1 MSIDSRINSE
11 VGEYSVATSELS
23 CTDSDMHSDQSTPPQ
38 DSQQRPE
45 YMMRTPSPKHS
56 SQLQIPMH
64 YSSSPPKAYGSKINV
79 NGDFGTVARGNGVV
93 LDKSLLCKALFD
105 AGRTAICVCLPRRF
119 GKTFNLS
126 VLEEFFNILHGKDA
140 TVVNGVVDNETARCN
155 RLKLFGGSLLLE
167 NYREFFDENFCKFPV
182 IRISMKDNEDLR
194 AGVLVGVHY
203 VELSDLYSGAN
214 NIDVL
219 PLTIMEE
226 RRQDTRQTDGTGLD
240 YFGELFA
247 FTRPEVEVLVNKVH
261 QQYPAI
267 HQHSTTAII
276 EKAVEWYDGYCFGIC
291 GGKFNPHAVLMFL
304 QKLCATS
311 LDNAACNFWEKTGNQ
326 RTVENIVLNN
336 RANIVALATELLR
349 GYQANHSGFVK
360 LAGVWEQPSNWSSK
374 WPVIRVSLDQQY
386 MVDATG
392 TASIDKLVTL
402 FIYTGYLTIK
412 PGGHIVVPNGE
423 MRRMWERL
431 LLLSSDGECG
441 TQQQEG
447 QWASLHSELYAGN
460 IKGLL
465 GGIREVMDLMP
476 NSANEYHE
484 CVYGDIFRT
493 FLFMKLRRRDDAGSE
508 QYVRF
513 LSELETGMG
522 KTDLIITFP
531 ATQQHPD
538 QLVVIIEFKRI
549 YKDEFKSP
557 DYPLKRARDGLEQ
570 IIDKKYAKTQRGS
583 GRHPKRR
590 LDIGIS
596 MGCGEV
602 AMRQRL
608 WKSLTDRLRATDR
621 SISSDFYP
629 QKKANETNE
638 EWDQRL
644 IEADQTAW
652 QDGLGWET
660 VALDTSFYCDW

>member
-1 MSIDSRINSE
+1 MGLARSISIAADQWISRQIDVNWNNSVNSRWKRLQSLIEKTEQLIEAESWDSEGSIALNLYRLLQLTLTDTFRGKCIVLLDEYDTPLIDIRGKSWEEDAKKDYIN
-11 VGEYSVATSELS
+11 
-23 CTDSDMHSDQSTPPQ
+23 
-38 DSQQRPE
+38 
-45 YMMRTPSPKHS
+45 
-56 SQLQIPMH
+56 
-64 YSSSPPKAYGSKINV
+64 
-79 NGDFGTVARGNGVV
+79 
-93 LDKSLLCKALFD
+93 LL
-105 AGRTAICVCLPRRF
+105 
-119 GKTFNLS
+119 
-126 VLEEFFNILHGKDA
+126 
-140 TVVNGVVDNETARCN
+140 
-155 RLKLFGGSLLLE
+155 
-167 NYREFFDENFCKFPV
+167 NFIF
-182 IRISMKDNEDLR
+182 KDNRGLHT
-194 AGVLVGVHY
+194 GVLVGVHY

-226 RRQDTRQTDGTGLD
+226 CRQDTGQADGTELD
-240 YFGELFA
+240 CFGELFA
-247 FTRPEVEVLVNKVH
+247 FTKPEVEALVNEVH

-267 HQHSTTAII
+267 RRHTVAAII
-276 EKAVEWYDGYCFGIC
+276 GKAVEWYDGYCFGIC

-326 RTVENIVLNN
+326 RMVEHIALNN

-360 LAGVWEQPSNWSSK
+360 LARVWEQPRNWSSK
-374 WPVIRVSLDQQY
+374 WPIIRISLDQQY

-412 PGGHIVVPNGE
+412 PGGHIVIPNGE

-493 FLFMKLRRRDDAGSE
+493 FLFMKLRRRDGAGSE

-583 GRHPKRR
+583 GRHPQRR

-660 VALDTSFYCDW
+660 MALDTSFYCD